1 MTSSEPQKKK
11 EENETYRERTFMQRD
26 NKTLPANGES
36 GGLRWDEVKKSRKSD
51 AAELP
56 HHKVPPPRGR
66 YSHPCRPCA
75 PPNPGRSRSM
85 LDSPPKKYPA

>member
-56 HHKVPPPRGR
+56 HHKVPPPPWTLLAPLQALRT
-66 YSHPCRPCA
+66 SEPRPKPEHA
-75 PPNPGRSRSM
+75 
-85 LDSPPKKYPA
+85 